1 MEIRQLRRQLCTQE
15 SEFKSLERSCKV
27 GIYIHMPLLFCF
39 NIIKRKNGVM
49 QPPWQQTQKRKTER
63 TRQTNSTQWNLWQVM
78 LAVKKKE
85 ITELREDCQR
95 RDAALDDI
103 TAAARATRAASD
115 EVTINLPL
123 IPLILKTF

>member
-1 MEIRQLRRQLCTQE
+1 
-15 SEFKSLERSCKV
+15 
-27 GIYIHMPLLFCF
+27 
-39 NIIKRKNGVM
+39 
-49 QPPWQQTQKRKTER
+49 
-63 TRQTNSTQWNLWQVM
+63 M

-115 EVTINLPL
+115 EVTTNLPL
-123 IPLILKTF
+123 IPLILKNIVVVVVVSRSRYRRAFDEFHPSFTMCECGGLLEAENWSFGGSLQTKRLCNI